1 MTDPMDTYT
10 HSEQRKEQRRKLKDR
25 REDIRFEPSKAARRK
40 NYGRRNSDGDI
51 WDKHEE

>member
-1 MTDPMDTYT
+1 MPDPTDTYT
-10 HSEQRKEQRRKLKDR
+10 GSEQRKEQRRKLKDR

-40 NYGRRNSDGDI
+40 NHGRRSSDGDI